1 MPLLFCFAKAEDVL
15 CCRSV
20 EVWSEHGGG
29 GAGEGGAALSS
40 CGQERVV
47 TEGVEC
53 TPVALCAQLYEV
65 IRSRALGG
73 GSGEFFHVHLV
84 LMGVCSAHTAA
95 SSPPSRVE
103 QLSRRDA
110 DDSVSAPAVAAQPA
124 VRPGMRFAAASCK
137 RIAGDTLPAHAR
149 VLARIARLR
158 GLSRPP
164 GLAPRGGLSLPSAS
178 CQDPVPGRLPLPGPG
193 ALACGRGWRDCE
205 DPEKPWGLYRASGGI
220 CSGLRRGVAVYLAA
234 SVAGCS
240 FPRVNVCFLTPE
252 GHQWFRNDAFY
263 LGCRE

>member
-1 MPLLFCFAKAEDVL
+1 MPLLLCFAKAEVVL
-15 CCRSV
+15 RCRSV

-29 GAGEGGAALSS
+29 GAGEGDAALSS

-53 TPVALCAQLYEV
+53 APVALCAQLYEV

-95 SSPPSRVE
+95 SSPPSRVQ

-124 VRPGMRFAAASCK
+124 VRPGMRFAAESCK

-164 GLAPRGGLSLPSAS
+164 GLAPRGGASPCPPPVARITCPGGSHSQDRGLLLVGVGGGTARIRRSLGVSL
-178 CQDPVPGRLPLPGPG
+178 GRAVGF
-193 ALACGRGWRDCE
+193 AVAC
-205 DPEKPWGLYRASGGI
+205 A
-220 CSGLRRGVAVYLAA
+220 AV
-234 SVAGCS
+234 
-240 FPRVNVCFLTPE
+240 
-252 GHQWFRNDAFY
+252 
-263 LGCRE
+263 